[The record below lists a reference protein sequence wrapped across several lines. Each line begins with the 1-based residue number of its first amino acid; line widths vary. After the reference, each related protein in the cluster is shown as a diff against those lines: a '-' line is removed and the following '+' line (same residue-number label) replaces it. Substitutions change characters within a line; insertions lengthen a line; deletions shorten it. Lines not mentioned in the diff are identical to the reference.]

1 MLSLDEANL
10 LSEVM
15 MNVVWRS
22 EDLRNPN

>member
-15 MNVVWRS
+15 VIVVWRS